1 MKAYLKILAASALAL
16 FLNAC
21 GTVLPG
27 KLYQLSDATV
37 LEFEIE
43 TSTGTGAMRA
53 THPKTGEKFTGQY
66 TGVTRGSAPIVVMQQ
81 PPAGNTHF
89 ERGMQQGAAQA
100 AAQGRPTY
108 ATARGI
114 LIGDK
119 GTTIQLLMEIQPSLR
134 PKGSGEGTDNKG
146 ERYQVQF

>member
-1 MKAYLKILAASALAL
+1 MKATLKILFSCGLAL
-16 FLNAC
+16 FLTAC

-27 KLYQLSDATV
+27 KLYQLSNATV
-37 LEFEIE
+37 LDFEIE

-53 THPKTGEKFTGQY
+53 TNPKTGEKFTGQY
-66 TGVTRGSAPIVVMQQ
+66 TGVTQASAPIIVIQQ
-81 PPAGNTHF
+81 PPTGSTHF
-89 ERGMQQGAAQA
+89 ERGIQQGAAQA
-100 AAQGRPTY
+100 AAMGRPTY

-119 GTTIQLLMEIQPSLR
+119 GTTIQLLMEIEPGLR